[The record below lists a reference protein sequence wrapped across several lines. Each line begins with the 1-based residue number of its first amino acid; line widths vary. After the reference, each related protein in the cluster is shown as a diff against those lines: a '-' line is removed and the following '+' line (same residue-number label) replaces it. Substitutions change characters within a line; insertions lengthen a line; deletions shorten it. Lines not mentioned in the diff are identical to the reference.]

1 MELTKKKPVSL
12 KKNGRHIKRTPEDV
26 VLDAVIYLSLILL
39 CVVTLYPFLN
49 TLAISFNSALDTVRG
64 GIYLWPREI
73 TLRNFEKILVG
84 NPAITQALFI
94 SASRAVVG
102 CATAVF
108 ACLCVSYVLSR
119 REFVLRRV
127 FTPFLVFTMYFSG
140 GLIPV
145 YLLMGDLHLTN
156 NFLVY
161 ILPGMVGAYN
171 VMVMRSYIES
181 LPESLIEAA
190 KIDGASEYRILF
202 AIIWPLSLPVV
213 ATIALFVAV
222 GQWNSWFDT
231 MLYCS
236 NPKAGL
242 TTLQYELQKLLTS
255 AQSYSGQDSDAALAT
270 GDLNKVPVTPSSIRA
285 AMTIIAVVP
294 ILFIYPFLQKYF
306 VTGLTLGGVKG

>member
-1 MELTKKKPVSL
+1 MDMTAKKPVETGK
-12 KKNGRHIKRTPEDV
+12 KKNRIRLTAEDV
-26 VLDAVIYLSLILL
+26 VLDVIIYVCLIFL

-64 GIYLWPREI
+64 GIYLWPREF
-73 TLRNFEKILVG
+73 TLRNFSKILIG
-84 NPAITQALFI
+84 NPAISQALFI
-94 SASRAVVG
+94 SASRAVIG
-102 CATAVF
+102 CAASVF
-108 ACLCVSYVLSR
+108 ANLCVSYVLSR
-119 REFVLRRV
+119 KDFVLRKV

-145 YLLMGDLHLTN
+145 YLLMGNLHLTN

-171 VMVMRSYIES
+171 VMVMRSYIEG

-202 AIIWPLSLPVV
+202 NIIWPLSLPVV

-231 MLYCS
+231 MLYC
-236 NPKAGL
+236 PKPKL

-255 AQSYSGQDSDAALAT
+255 AQNYSGQDSDAALANV
-270 GDLNKVPVTPSSIRA
+270 DPNQVPVTPASIRA